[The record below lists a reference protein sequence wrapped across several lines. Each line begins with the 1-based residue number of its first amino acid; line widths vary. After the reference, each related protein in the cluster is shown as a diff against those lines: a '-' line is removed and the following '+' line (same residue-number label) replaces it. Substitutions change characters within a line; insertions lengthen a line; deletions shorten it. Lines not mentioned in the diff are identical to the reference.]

1 MGKNRVVETV
11 MDDYAPTSEDIFS
24 ANFDS
29 AVRNPQDESSRV
41 SAVAELFYAAGD
53 NEMGD
58 ALRNFNV
65 VTDFDEDGDNVSDAR
80 EELMKVLRVRKIQKA
95 DQYVNR
101 MSDED
106 VINLIG
112 KDREVIIPDGIDYYM
127 TEYNAGSFYDPKIF
141 GGSGVLPEYKD
152 GKAERAEFGRNMGY
166 IRLPFYCIH
175 PSDKMLIGTLL
186 DISTRDVDKISKC
199 LLYVVSEDYK
209 GWKKGQIIKPGDTN
223 SDKNIPV
230 FIGGDGLRFLLEELH
245 YPAHPENLCFKIL
258 PVLSPVLRPTA
269 FDTDRLMACYTPIE
283 HLYESIM
290 YKVSALKRMIE
301 LNSKL
306 EKGVPTLIIS
316 MDAHKLQDAVSELYV
331 QDKTDKR
338 DFSTA
343 WSLVWKKGRSGY
355 ETKRQ
360 LAVLYRNRFTGYK
373 PNETKSG
380 SIQHLDVFPQ
390 TVKVK
395 NENMKEYS
403 FRDIAE
409 NNDDC
414 IENQYDECI
423 TEENADKEELA
434 RAEKA
439 AALYEKMKEMQKKF
453 REDAFKAEREKEEF
467 VVIEDEETGLYI
479 KA

>member
-1 MGKNRVVETV
+1 
-11 MDDYAPTSEDIFS
+11 
-24 ANFDS
+24 
-29 AVRNPQDESSRV
+29 
-41 SAVAELFYAAGD
+41 
-53 NEMGD
+53 
-58 ALRNFNV
+58 
-65 VTDFDEDGDNVSDAR
+65 
-80 EELMKVLRVRKIQKA
+80 
-95 DQYVNR
+95 
-101 MSDED
+101 
-106 VINLIG
+106 
-112 KDREVIIPDGIDYYM
+112 
-127 TEYNAGSFYDPKIF
+127 
-141 GGSGVLPEYKD
+141 
-152 GKAERAEFGRNMGY
+152 MGY

-175 PSDKMLIGTLL
+175 PSYKMLIGTLL

-269 FDTDRLMACYTPIE
+269 FDTDRLMACSTPIE

-306 EKGVPTLIIS
+306 KKGVPTLIIS
-316 MDAHKLQDAVSELYV
+316 MDVHKLQDAVSELYV

-453 REDAFKAEREKEEF
+453 REDAFKTEREKEEF